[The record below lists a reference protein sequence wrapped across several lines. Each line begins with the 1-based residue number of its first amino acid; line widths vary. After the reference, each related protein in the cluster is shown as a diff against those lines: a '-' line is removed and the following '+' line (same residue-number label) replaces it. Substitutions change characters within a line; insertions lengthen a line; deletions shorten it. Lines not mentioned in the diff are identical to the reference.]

1 MNTINMNINTANF
14 STEETIEEFFSD
26 AFEEEEIIEYC
37 GTLPNIIIYESDKT
51 PSPPKTMKRYFAED
65 EENMIIAHKQLIKD
79 VRNSCLPQYSMK
91 SEYDSVDTL
100 DKELIREH
108 VEKGYKLAEEEE
120 EEEEEEQKPHIIAVK
135 QFESEKEPPR
145 V

>member
-1 MNTINMNINTANF
+1 MNINTANF
-14 STEETIEEFFSD
+14 STEETIEFFSD

-100 DKELIREH
+100 DKELICEH
-108 VEKGYKLAEEEE
+108 DKKGYKLTEEEE
-120 EEEEEEQKPHIIAVK
+120 HNPAIIAVK
-135 QFESEKEPPR
+135 QFESEKETPR